1 VLDRVG
7 SLSSVGEGSLSS
19 SPRVDVSP
27 SMVVRSKL
35 ELIHPPSPF
44 VVVSQGWP
52 SCLCTI
58 LTLGLPLAGAFF
70 PVKFHQFFE
79 QSDKHKWLP
88 LPSLSTTSYADSVVY
103 IICGDHRFLES
114 AWTEVG
120 KPHAAI
126 LCLNINHRVLT
137 GAKRNR
143 VPRAA
148 QHWMN
153 NNGFDSLVVRDQDF
167 KGITTARFVMGF
179 GRDLENL
186 RTPSSPRPV
195 AFVLSTFL
203 DGGVDSRH
211 AKQVR
216 YDSLPPVKDCPRAPI
231 WNSQHDF
238 LRSEGLLPANNPDA
252 LVVCPTHFSRT
263 AGVLRSLSLQE
274 RLRLYHI
281 PREMDPQII
290 NRLQSPYPFEETP
303 TPAVFDSIFRQ
314 LWGVYGGGVG
324 LDDSDIDGVGLDDSD
339 IDLEAAKS
347 AHSSVESDPMSVE
360 SNCQSSETVDT
371 VETAAATVETATIET
386 DIVPAT
392 GETAT
397 VDTDT
402 AGETNAGMEVEAVP
416 SVAAATVET
425 TVKLMVETPPSVET
439 APPLEPTTAHNSL
452 TSTSLSL
459 LSPHHHV
466 AERLMTDTPTS
477 PENTS
482 SNDMPAQFEGIGG
495 EAETLPDDEL
505 SIESDIA
512 SVVDR
517 QWQFDFA
524 DGLETIFPSSDGMHD
539 IISTSSSISSLPSDD
554 HTTTSAETLVTSHS
568 LNRVKSVLNGLALP
582 SQGQHI
588 QRSTDPYVDPLLTH
602 ESTTKCN
609 DDSGGSI
616 AGVLIEPHEI
626 GPTPAIH
633 AGPPYPVGDV
643 VMCHRVDNHAMRAF
657 VVESEHPRYLLQ
669 LEDGTWL
676 DTSAEKVH
684 LVARYKTGAG
694 TPFADDVDD
703 PFVEIRSQTFE
714 NKGSFGLVHDSLLK
728 SLGRVKEEKAYAKA
742 TKADDAAV
750 PIEFWDN
757 QINLVVP
764 PTVKS
769 KVLNWARS
777 VGHRK
782 YIRRLTEDCYNHL
795 HAEFGEDWTSQP
807 RKSKGKLTRLGR
819 EQHAI
824 NHIIWH
830 ATNTTWFEYKAGT
843 RLVHFRWP
851 KFYQKMVK
859 DGVPVFFETEP
870 PTTKEPQPPIHDA
883 DTRAKIRAKID
894 KVLYRRYMVG
904 ALTSG
909 VTLKSWIRYF
919 GVPKGE
925 FDIRVVYDGTAN
937 GLNDSIFTPT
947 FWLPTIDTL
956 TRALGSTSWMADR
969 DVMDMFLNFTLHHS
983 ALPFTGVDL
992 RPLIEEGE
1000 DGMDRL
1006 ALWVRNAMGLKP
1018 SPYNSIK
1025 TALVGEEVCRGD
1037 RHNTNVGPDGK
1048 EENPFQWDYVRLNL
1062 PGPKYDPLL
1071 SWVAKIRK
1079 DGLLACELMTFV
1091 DDERIVAPTRELAY
1105 QAGHRVA
1112 AIQAYLGIMDSARK
1126 VRPPS
1131 QTSGAWAG
1139 SVVHVIPELGVCQL
1153 TSEEKWNRMKNILS
1167 TWRKRLE
1174 NGMKMLP
1181 HSELLSHRGFLVYVT
1196 RTYPP
1201 MVPYLKGFHLA
1212 AEMWRGGRDAEGW
1225 RLPAP
1230 TTTNSTVMLDDDS
1243 SVESTL
1249 SLSSLDFTRAAER
1262 GLDIDQAASFDL
1274 ATQSEDEEAAVS
1286 RVYRQHGIRCL
1297 PHAPESGLT
1306 PTVPRLLD
1314 DIKALQQLTA
1324 SELPALRVVR
1334 PKVVIQVYY
1343 GFGDAAGTG
1352 FGATIAGDFNCKSR
1366 LSSPAPNKQGVN
1378 YRLGIWD
1385 AQESLESS
1393 NWKEFTNLVDFTE
1406 EEAEAGRL
1414 RNCEFFLFTDN
1425 STAASCFYRG
1435 SSKSKKLHALII
1447 RLRKLEMKYGLL
1459 IHLIHISGKRMI
1471 AQGTDGCS
1479 RGFLMEGVMAGDNM
1493 LDFVDLA
1500 KSAVERSPSLIEW
1513 IRSWSVADLKPLS
1526 PEGWFEE
1533 GHGISGGTKDR
1544 RGVWIP
1550 NHMPK
1555 GRTFLWT
1562 PPPAAADVAL
1572 EELCKARHKR
1582 TDTYHVVAI
1591 PRIMQPRWRRL
1602 FNKVCDFTFS
1612 VSPGPSFWPD
1622 GMFEPLWVGIVLPFT
1637 HHRPWCLKRAPKLL
1651 SMARELR
1658 EVLRSGDGEG
1668 RDVLRQLFD
1677 LPKRIAP
1684 LSERVASGVLHMPRR
1699 GQVPTRRDTR

>member
-1 VLDRVG
+1 MDL
-7 SLSSVGEGSLSS
+7 
-19 SPRVDVSP
+19 
-27 SMVVRSKL
+27 
-35 ELIHPPSPF
+35 LIHPSRVVRDKLVHVRPPFPF

-52 SCLCTI
+52 SCLCTL
-58 LTLGLPLAGAFF
+58 LTLRSPIAGVFIPERYHRCFQQPA
-70 PVKFHQFFE
+70 
-79 QSDKHKWLP
+79 DKQEIKPWFSL
-88 LPSLSTTSYADSVVY
+88 SQLSTTTFTDSVVY
-103 IICGDHRFLES
+103 VISGDLPFLQMIWKARGEP
-114 AWTEVG
+114 EN
-120 KPHAAI
+120 AI
-126 LCLNINHRVLT
+126 LSLDMDWRATPQRATSRLLT
-137 GAKRNR
+137 GASNWFKS
-143 VPRAA
+143 VGLTPFCAVDSEFGGVT
-148 QHWMN
+148 
-153 NNGFDSLVVRDQDF
+153 NGRYVLGFSSSLVETQLPSAPN
-167 KGITTARFVMGF
+167 TA
-179 GRDLENL
+179 
-186 RTPSSPRPV
+186 SYI
-195 AFVLSTFL
+195 LSIFL
-203 DGGVDSRH
+203 DGGVSVPKALRV
-211 AKQVR
+211 A
-216 YDSLPPVKDCPRAPI
+216 YETLPPVPEGTRRPI
-231 WNSQHDF
+231 WHNNQF
-238 LRSEGLLPANNPDA
+238 LRREGLLEVRKSDA
-252 LVVCPTHFSRT
+252 LVFCPTHYSRRY
-263 AGVLRSLSLQE
+263 GILRSLSVQE
-274 RLRLYHI
+274 MLRIHHI
-281 PREMDPQII
+281 PRNMDH
-290 NRLQSPYPFEETP
+290 LVAHCLKSPFPFENTP
-303 TPAVFDSIFRQ
+303 TPVVFEAIFRQ
-314 LWGVYGGGVG
+314 LWGIYEGGLMCNRREDEESSG
-324 LDDSDIDGVGLDDSD
+324 LEGSSTAEPRLSAIESTPSGSCIND
-339 IDLEAAKS
+339 ETAA
-347 AHSSVESDPMSVE
+347 ASVEKTPSI
-360 SNCQSSETVDT
+360 
-371 VETAAATVETATIET
+371 VETAATVETASSE
-386 DIVPAT
+386 
-392 GETAT
+392 
-397 VDTDT
+397 
-402 AGETNAGMEVEAVP
+402 P
-416 SVAAATVET
+416 SS
-425 TVKLMVETPPSVET
+425 VETPP
-439 APPLEPTTAHNSL
+439 PPSTPYNSL
-452 TSTSLSL
+452 TSTPLSL
-459 LSPHHHV
+459 LSPHHHD

-482 SNDMPAQFEGIGG
+482 SKDMLAQTEEIEG
-495 EAETLPDDEL
+495 EADEI

-524 DGLETIFPSSDGMHD
+524 DGLETIFPSSNEVPDL
-539 IISTSSSISSLPSDD
+539 ISTPSSVSSLPTED
-554 HTTTSAETLVTSHS
+554 HTTMSADTVVTSHS

-582 SQGQHI
+582 SQGQQI
-588 QRSTDPYVDPLLTH
+588 QRSTDPSYVDPLLTH

-609 DDSGGSI
+609 ADSGGSI
-616 AGVLIEPHEI
+616 AGVQIEPHEI

-643 VMCHRVDNHAMRAF
+643 VMCHRVDNHPMRAF

-669 LEDGTWL
+669 LADGASL

-703 PFVEIRSQTFE
+703 PFVEIRRQTFE
-714 NKGSFGLVHDSLLK
+714 NKGSFGIVHDSLLK
-728 SLGRVKEEKAYAKA
+728 SLGRVKEEKAHAKA

-750 PIEFWDN
+750 PVEFWDN
-757 QINLVVP
+757 QIDLGVP

-782 YIRRLTEDCYNHL
+782 YIRRLTEDCYKHL
-795 HAEFGEDWTSQP
+795 QAEFGEDWTSQP

-830 ATNTTWFEYKAGT
+830 ASNTTWFEYKAGT

-851 KFYQKMVK
+851 KFYQKMVR

-904 ALTSG
+904 ASTSG
-909 VTLKSWIRYF
+909 VALKSWIRYF

-956 TRALGSTSWMADR
+956 TRALDSTSWMADR
-969 DVMDMFLNFTLHHS
+969 DVMDMFLNYTLHHS

-992 RPLIEEGE
+992 RPLINEGE
-1000 DGMDRL
+1000 AEMDQL

-1025 TALVGEEVCRGD
+1025 TALVAEEVCRGD
-1037 RHNTNVGPDGK
+1037 RHNTNVSSDGK
-1048 EENPFQWDYVRLNL
+1048 EENPFQWDHVRLNL

-1091 DDERIVAPTRELAY
+1091 DDERLVAPTRELAY

-1139 SVVHVIPELGVCQL
+1139 SVVHVISGLGVCQL
-1153 TSEEKWNRMKNILS
+1153 TSEDKWNKMKDILA
-1167 TWRKRLE
+1167 TWRTRLE
-1174 NGMKMLP
+1174 NGVKMLP
-1181 HSELLSHRGFLVYVT
+1181 HAELLSHRGFLVYVT

-1201 MVPYLKGFHLA
+1201 MVPYLKGFHLSA
-1212 AEMWRGGRDAEGW
+1212 DMWRGNRDEEGW
-1225 RLPAP
+1225 KLPP
-1230 TTTNSTVMLDDDS
+1230 LKDDDES
-1243 SVESTL
+1243 SVCSDT
-1249 SLSSLDFTRAAER
+1249 SLSSLDVTRAGHH
-1262 GLDIDQAASFDL
+1262 GLDLDRASSFQF
-1274 ATQSEDEEAAVS
+1274 TSPKDEEETGIAQL
-1286 RVYRQHGIRCL
+1286 YRSKGAKV
-1297 PHAPESGLT
+1297 PTHAPKSGLT
-1306 PTVPRLLD
+1306 PAVPRLLE
-1314 DIKALQQLTA
+1314 DIKALQELTA

-1334 PKVVIQVYY
+1334 PKLVVQVYY
-1343 GFGDAAGTG
+1343 GFGDAAGPA
-1352 FGATIAGDFNCKSR
+1352 FGATIAGDYNCKAR
-1366 LSSPAPNKQGVN
+1366 LSSPAPNKQGLT

-1393 NWKEFTNLVDFTE
+1393 NWKEFTNLVVATE

-1435 SSKSKKLHALII
+1435 SSKSKKLHGLII

-1459 IHLIHISGKRMI
+1459 VHLIHISGKRMI

-1500 KSAVERSPSLIEW
+1500 KSAVERSPPLLDW
-1513 IRSWSVADLKPLS
+1513 IRSWSVDDLVPLT

-1533 GHGISGGTKDR
+1533 GHGIAGGAKDS

-1550 NHMPK
+1550 SHVPK

-1572 EELCKARHKR
+1572 EELCKSRHKR
-1582 TDTYHVVAI
+1582 TDTYHVVVI

-1602 FNKVCDFTFS
+1602 FNKVCDFTFA
-1612 VSPGPSFWPD
+1612 VSPGSSFWPD
-1622 GMFEPLWVGIVLPFT
+1622 GMFEPLWVGVVLPFT
-1637 HHRPWCLKRAPKLL
+1637 HHRPWCLKRAPRLL
-1651 SMARELR
+1651 ETGRILRGLLPASEVQARDTLRELW
-1658 EVLRSGDGEG
+1658 
-1668 RDVLRQLFD
+1668 D
-1677 LPKRIAP
+1677 LPKRLTTMP
-1684 LSERVASGVLHMPRR
+1684 ERLASRLLQMPRR
-1699 GQVPTRRDTR
+1699 WEVPDRRD